1 MSGTVHIVGAGL
13 AGLSCAVR
21 LAAAG
26 VKVVL
31 HEAAGHAGGR
41 CRSFRD
47 RNIDR
52 VIDNGNHLVLSGN
65 WSARAYLAE
74 IGAGDQVFVGP
85 EAAFPFLDLADG
97 ARWTV
102 RPNGGR
108 VPWWLFSGGR
118 RTPGG
123 SAMAHL
129 RGLAGLWRAA
139 KEATVADI
147 LGENPLFRRF
157 WEPLAVAIL
166 NTPADTGSAGLLW
179 SAFAESFARGGDAC
193 RPIFTRHGLGT
204 AFVDPALARLAQSGV
219 TAHFNSRLAGIR
231 RTNGRIAGLEFAD
244 GAVGLDDDD
253 RIVLALPAVAINAI
267 LPEVEAPAAHH
278 AIVNAHYR
286 LGDPVGQTRFLG
298 LIGGAAQWVFLRGDV
313 ASVTVSAADEL
324 ARQSAGTIAD
334 RLWQDVARALG
345 LAPEPVPPSR
355 VIKEKRATVAQTP
368 AFAASRP
375 GASPPLAHLVL
386 AGAGTAPRLPAPSE
400 GALPAGPKAA
410 AALLDR

>member
-1 MSGTVHIVGAGL
+1 VSGTVHIVGAGL

-31 HEAAGHAGGR
+31 YEAAGHAGGR

-65 WSARAYLAE
+65 RSTRAYLAE

-102 RPNGGR
+102 RPNSGR

-129 RGLAGLWRAA
+129 RGLTGLWRAG

-147 LGENPLFRRF
+147 LGENPLFHRF

-179 SAFAESFARGGDAC
+179 SAFVESFVSGGDAC
-193 RPIFTRHGLGT
+193 RPVFTRHGLGA
-204 AFVDPALARLAQSGV
+204 AFVDPALARLAQFGV
-219 TAHFNSRLAGIR
+219 TAHFNNRLTGIR
-231 RTNGRIAGLEFAD
+231 RANGRITELELAS

-253 RIVLALPAVAINAI
+253 RIVLALPAAAINAI
-267 LPEVEAPAAHH
+267 LPEVAAPAAHH

-324 ARQSAGTIAD
+324 ARQNAGTIAD

-345 LAPEPVPPSR
+345 LAPEPVPPNR
-355 VIKEKRATVAQTP
+355 VIKERRATVAQTP

-375 GASPPLAHLVL
+375 GASTIFANLLL
-386 AGAGTAPRLPAPSE
+386 AGDWTATGLPATIE
-400 GALPAGPKAA
+400 GAIRSGHNAA
-410 AALLDR
+410 AVLLDR